1 MTDQFIIIIL
11 LIALGYLLKRINF
24 IKSADSQ
31 VLSTLVLNVTLP
43 SLVIVNLNSANL
55 DLSFSILPIMML
67 IYGILAKV
75 IMVALFRKYDNHV
88 KGSVGMMAASLNIG
102 LFAYPLVET
111 IWPKNG
117 MIYFGMADI
126 GGAIIMFGVTY
137 FVGSYYSEGSD
148 QFNFKFLGKK
158 LISSVPLVTYIVMF
172 ILNMANIHLPKASI
186 DFFTIISKANMPL
199 SMILL
204 GIMLSFRI
212 EKQFLPIAVKYLI
225 VHYGLGCIAGLLVH
239 FFLPTSDDMIKTT
252 LLITWLL
259 PVGVAIIPYSIQ
271 FKYNFYCDKYYYY
284 IYLSSYL
291 CIKTIYMKKASDF

>member
-1 MTDQFIIIIL
+1 MTEQFIIIIL

-172 ILNMANIHLPKASI
+172 ILNMANMHLPKASI

-271 FKYNFYCDKYYYY
+271 FKYKTLPLVGMVTNISIVISIIIIY
-284 IYLSSYL
+284 IYQA
-291 CIKTIYMKKASDF
+291 IFV

>member
-1 MTDQFIIIIL
+1 MTEQFIIIIL

-271 FKYNFYCDKYYYY
+271 FKYKTLPLVGMVTDISIVISIIIIY
-284 IYLSSYL
+284 IYQA
-291 CIKTIYMKKASDF
+291 IFV

>member
-1 MTDQFIIIIL
+1 MTEQFIIIIL

-24 IKSADSQ
+24 IKYADSQ

-271 FKYNFYCDKYYYY
+271 FKYKTLPLVGMVTNISIVISIIIIY
-284 IYLSSYL
+284 IYQA
-291 CIKTIYMKKASDF
+291 IFV